1 MGLAPQHSERFG
13 PYFDTLLQMLA
24 AYGRAIKN
32 SAAEHCH
39 FNIREHDPEDQI
51 MGVADADT
59 DADTDTDTD
68 RERQAGRRAGRHVG
82 RDVNR
87 QAD

>member
-13 PYFDTLLQMLA
+13 PYFDTLLQVLA
-24 AYGRAIKN
+24 AYARAIRN
-32 SAAEHCH
+32 AAVEHCH

-51 MGVADADT
+51 MGVADADA

-68 RERQAGRRAGRHVG
+68 RERQAGMRAGTLTDKLTEQG
-82 RDVNR
+82 
-87 QAD
+87 QT